1 MRFDFEKP
9 FQWWGEGREGGRGER
24 EKKRLSVKEGEKEK
38 RLKYSLRKAKGRRRE
53 TRQGL
58 TRSNWQQCFR
68 QFGSLLSLY
77 FYKES
82 RNTSSAIH
90 FISIQTPASHL
101 HSVSFASPFHFSAC
115 HYISWMITYWQFLHR
130 QSTDRDTTPAASRA
144 GENGEPFFFPPPNLA
159 VFSLSS
165 SLHPKSQ
172 SSSQIS
178 TSTPPPP
185 LPKNLDQIQIFAMWP
200 LWDLAWPGDSLGT
213 LGRIVCLASP
223 QQQMNQ
229 ALNSSPD

>member
-144 GENGEPFFFPPPNLA
+144 GENGEPFFFLFPQSCCFFSFFIPSPQVPVLLSDFHQQPPP
-159 VFSLSS
+159 F
-165 SLHPKSQ
+165 
-172 SSSQIS
+172 
-178 TSTPPPP
+178 
-185 LPKNLDQIQIFAMWP
+185 PKNLDQIQIFAMWP